1 MTRNHESVT
10 VTIFAHDF
18 QHEYFGWLPVG
29 DRLSYIVTQSALSGN
44 RVCVKHDPIIVDGV
58 DHGCPPDDI
67 YDPLDLDL
75 IRSNLG
81 NDSVFD
87 ALIASEELSGGHG
100 YSWFASIQDGDE
112 DTIRKTIDLFGGYA
126 T

>member
-1 MTRNHESVT
+1 MSTD

-18 QHEYFGWLPVG
+18 QSEYFGWLPVG

-44 RVCVKHDPIIVDGV
+44 RVCVKHEPVIVDGI
-58 DHGCPPDDI
+58 DYGCPPDDI

-87 ALIASEELSGGHG
+87 ALIASEELFGGHG

-112 DTIRKTIDLFGGYA
+112 NTIRETIDLFGGDA